1 MLLIKVL
8 LINHTACI
16 TSIRIL
22 YEFDEIIGSVG
33 DRLATARGRAASNS
47 GRIGERHDAHMFLP
61 KAYGDISDAY
71 GNTGCVRPRPITI
84 IVAQ

>member
-1 MLLIKVL
+1 M
-8 LINHTACI
+8 
-16 TSIRIL
+16 

-33 DRLATARGRAASNS
+33 DRLATARGRAPSGA

-71 GNTGCVRPRPITI
+71 GNTGCVREASPNYVPYI
-84 IVAQ
+84 I